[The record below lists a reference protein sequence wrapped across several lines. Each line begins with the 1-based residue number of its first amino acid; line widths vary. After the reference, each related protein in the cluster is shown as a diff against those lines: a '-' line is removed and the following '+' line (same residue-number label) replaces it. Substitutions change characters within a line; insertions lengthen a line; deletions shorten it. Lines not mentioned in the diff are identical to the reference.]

1 MQNLSSKKKSPHRS
15 WPLWRICF
23 FSDISSVTSIHTI
36 PSANTTAPT
45 AADAKDWVWDVCSD
59 TLPLCV
65 RKECELMD
73 ERVKAGVEPL
83 LLPVVA
89 VYVSIEC
96 Y

>member
-1 MQNLSSKKKSPHRS
+1 MQLLS
-15 WPLWRICF
+15 
-23 FSDISSVTSIHTI
+23 T
-36 PSANTTAPT
+36 PSHLQILKAPS
-45 AADAKDWVWDVCSD
+45 AADAKDWVCDVCSD